1 MRNTVVSIFAVLFIS
16 LTARGQKIDNSPSV
30 INVGLNLAT
39 LISGIPEPQGEYYF
53 NKYLGVFAAAGY
65 TLRPVSG
72 FIKVDDNVDR
82 ETLNGAYWK
91 LGIKGRLFRP
101 DKRVP
106 LPWVQ
111 LLYIGSQ
118 YDEKGVAT
126 RYDTSALGGT
136 AVNKHSTGIVHGV
149 AVAVGADFRAG
160 RHFIIRVGL
169 QAGHYNR
176 NDHLGNSALTY
187 QPGFGSAGMLLP
199 EQGMI
204 GVMYR
209 IGNVNKKVAE

>member
-1 MRNTVVSIFAVLFIS
+1 MRNLLIPVLALLFIS
-16 LTARGQKIDNSPSV
+16 LAARGQKIDNSPSR
-30 INVGLNLAT
+30 INIGLNLAT

-53 NKYLGVFAAAGY
+53 NKYLGAFAAAGY

-118 YDEKGVAT
+118 YKE
-126 RYDTSALGGT
+126 
-136 AVNKHSTGIVHGV
+136 TGIALQYDSSGATNTTKVASGVVHGV

-160 RHFIIRVGL
+160 RHFIIRVGM
-169 QAGHYNR
+169 QAGHYKR
-176 NDHLGNSALTY
+176 SDHLGNSALTY

-209 IGNVNKKVAE
+209 IGNVNKKVAK